1 MADPEAAP
9 AVDVVQIMR
18 EIRQAIQTKRAQG
31 IYTDEEVAHL
41 TALRLRSSGAEA
53 EIDET
58 LLRGLLAESHAWN
71 IATGYAIRTTRT
83 GPFARVLILAKTVVR
98 PFVRLYTD
106 HVLNRQA
113 QLNLYFAHV
122 LHDSIKETARLQVEV
137 QALRHR
143 VKVLEGGGPGEG
155 GPQR

>member
-1 MADPEAAP
+1 MAEPEMAP
-9 AVDVVQIMR
+9 PVDVAAIMR
-18 EIRQAIQTKRAQG
+18 EIRQSIQGKRAQG

-41 TALRLRSSGAEA
+41 TALRLRSSGGEA
-53 EIDET
+53 QIDER
-58 LLRGLLAESHAWN
+58 LLLGLLAESHDWN
-71 IATGYAIRTTRT
+71 IQAGYTIRTTRR
-83 GPFARVLILAKTVVR
+83 GVFARLLILAKTLVR

-122 LHDSIKETARLQVEV
+122 LHDNIKETARLQVEL

-143 VKVLEGGGPGEG
+143 VKVLEGGAGEG
-155 GPQR
+155 GRVR